1 MTGHLQQIEAL
12 LSEDRAA
19 GEQVSAELRA
29 CAQEEAEIQAALRVE
44 GEAVTGAE
52 VAAQRLRD
60 QAAEAQ
66 EELREVCT
74 RLELPVP
81 GSGRTQPGDE
91 HDLDTPQGEH
101 ADGRQDTSD
110 SPSPTN

>member
-1 MTGHLQQIEAL
+1 MAGLLAQLEEL
-12 LSEDRAA
+12 LSDDRQA

-29 CAQEEAEIQAALRVE
+29 CAQEEADIQTRLRVE

-66 EELREVCT
+66 QELRTVRE
-74 RLELPVP
+74 RLELP
-81 GSGRTQPGDE
+81 DE
-91 HDLDTPQGEH
+91 QE
-101 ADGRQDTSD
+101 R
-110 SPSPTN
+110 SPSHWTKSKHSP

>member
-60 QAAEAQ
+60 QAAEAR
-66 EELREVCT
+66 EELREVCE

-81 GSGRTQPGDE
+81 GSGGGRPVGE
-91 HDLDTPQGEH
+91 NDLNALKSEY
-101 ADGRQDTSD
+101 ADGLQDT
-110 SPSPTN
+110 